1 MRHKAQIAGLN
12 RKRDAVKIE
21 AGKKMRESS
30 MYNVS
35 NASLDKLIDKQDAMI
50 QLNQEIDDLKIVTEF
65 LEKSDRIFNSLTF
78 DIKNLIEII
87 KLETM

>member
-1 MRHKAQIAGLN
+1 
-12 RKRDAVKIE
+12 
-21 AGKKMRESS
+21 MRESS

-50 QLNQEIDDLKIVTEF
+50 QLNHEIDDLKIVTEF
-65 LEKSDRIFNSLTF
+65 LEKTDRIFNSLTF